1 MSEIGV
7 AVICEIFRGA
17 LQVLR
22 VDLLE
27 HGRYPVRLVF
37 TSYLFISF
45 FLISSLSPLLTRTSR
60 NF

>member
-7 AVICEIFRGA
+7 AAICEIFRGA

-27 HGRYPVRLVF
+27 HVRDPGRLVF
-37 TSYLFISF
+37 TIVAFRTHSF
-45 FLISSLSPLLTRTSR
+45 SVRAGLAVK
-60 NF
+60 NV